1 MNKVIEAYENG
12 MTYAIIFTDFSMP
25 VLNGIDATSKI
36 RNYLTNQL
44 KIDRDSQPI
53 IIGITGHV
61 QSSFQQEGLDAG
73 MDQVKSKPFFL
84 DSLQEILTKY
94 SYKLKDREWI
104 HLSES
109 NFANLFIVF
118 LNNKRTFFSFQKT
131 E

>member
-61 QSSFQQEGLDAG
+61 QSSFQ
-73 MDQVKSKPFFL
+73 
-84 DSLQEILTKY
+84 
-94 SYKLKDREWI
+94 
-104 HLSES
+104 
-109 NFANLFIVF
+109 
-118 LNNKRTFFSFQKT
+118 
-131 E
+131 